1 MDYWIKKNYISA
13 CAFIILLIF
22 LILGFVVAIL
32 ELADAIKKD
41 SSKGPLSLALK
52 SAICGCLPQKSAKT
66 VEKDDKEEIPISAET
81 EKQNGDNIA

>member
-1 MDYWIKKNYISA
+1 M
-13 CAFIILLIF
+13 IF
-22 LILGFVVAIL
+22 LILGFVAAIL
-32 ELADAIKKD
+32 ELADSIKKD
-41 SSKGPLSLALK
+41 SSKGPLALALK

>member
-1 MDYWIKKNYISA
+1 M
-13 CAFIILLIF
+13 IF
-22 LILGFVVAIL
+22 LILGFVAAIL

-41 SSKGPLSLALK
+41 SSKGPLSLAFK